1 MRKENVLMGS
11 GILRIQTFTSRQAY
25 PLGFVDVTVTGQN
38 FSKNFTTDA
47 SGAAP
52 DLVID
57 APDKSYS
64 LEENSTTRP
73 FALCSLQA
81 SKPGWLGLELKDIQI
96 FDGQTTLA
104 QLELLPGGSE
114 NAQQPDSPTA
124 PLFEGGGGSGPAPAA
139 ANCENCTD
147 PAILREVVI
156 PETITV
162 HLGRPAASARNVTVS
177 FRHYI
182 ANVASSEVYPT
193 WPEDALRANIHAQ
206 ISLALN
212 RIYTEWYR
220 SKGYDFDITNS
231 TSYDQYF
238 VYKRTI
244 FEVMERLTG
253 EIFNTYVKK
262 GNGAEPYYTEYCDG
276 KTVSCPGMKQ
286 WGTVTL
292 ANQGY
297 SPLQILRYYYGSDV
311 SIQRTSNIA
320 AVQQSYPGSSLRVGD
335 SGTNVSILQR
345 QLNRIAKDYP
355 SFGTL
360 AVDGVFGS
368 AMEQTVKR
376 FQRQFNLT
384 ADGVVGRATW
394 YKISYIYASVKKLAE
409 LTSEGETAAGVSGG
423 TFGGTTLRE
432 GSSGVP
438 VEQVQFW
445 LTVLAQFDTSIPPVT
460 VDGVFGPATTRSVK
474 AFQSAYNLV
483 SDGVVGRTTWNA
495 LYAAYQSIENDLND
509 NSYPG
514 TPLRL
519 GSEGLAVRQVQFWLR
534 VAADNYIAL
543 DGVTVDGV
551 FGRATRQAVLSFQ
564 DYFGLTAD
572 GVVGLSTW
580 NKLYTVYLAVANELL
595 SPNERPGDFPGTLR
609 EGSSGTAVRELQ
621 YYLYLLGTY
630 YSDLQAVSVDG
641 IFGRRTTAAVKDWQG
656 MNNLTQD
663 GVVGRATWN
672 SIWQQAQRL
681 RLPNPAQLLGRVKW
695 GGQTLALGSSGA
707 EVRYLR
713 RLLDIAAFWIPSVP
727 ENGMGDGYTLE
738 TEQSVQAFQRFA
750 ALPVTGRCDQ
760 ATWDALEHT
769 VSVLLNSER

>member
-1 MRKENVLMGS
+1 MSS
-11 GILRIQTFTSRQAY
+11 GILRVQSFTSRLAA

-38 FSKNFTTDA
+38 FSKSFTTDA
-47 SGAAP
+47 NGNAP
-52 DLVID
+52 DLSIE

-64 LEENSTTRP
+64 LDEQSTTRP

-81 SKPGWLGLELKDIQI
+81 SKPGWLGLELTDIQI

-104 QLELLPGGSE
+104 QLEMLPGSSE
-114 NAQQPDSPTA
+114 NALEPTA
-124 PLFEGGGGSGPAPAA
+124 PRSPLFEGSGGSGPAPDSSD
-139 ANCENCTD
+139 CVE
-147 PAILREVVI
+147 PAILRQVVI
-156 PETITV
+156 PENITV
-162 HLGRPAASARNVTVS
+162 HLGRPAASAQNVTVS

-253 EIFNTYVKK
+253 EIFNTWVQK
-262 GNGAEPYYTEYCDG
+262 GSGAEPYYTEYCDG

-297 SPLQILRYYYGSDV
+297 TPLQILRYYYGSDI
-311 SIQRTSNIA
+311 SIRRSSNIA

-345 QLNRIAKDYP
+345 QLNRITKDYP

-368 AMEQTVKR
+368 AMEQTVKN

-409 LTSEGETAAGVSGG
+409 LTSEGEVSDNTVTGG
-423 TFGGTTLRE
+423 SWGGTTLRE
-432 GSSGVP
+432 GSTGVP
-438 VEQVQFW
+438 VEQLQFW
-445 LTVLAQFDTSIPPVT
+445 LTVLAQFDSRISAPT
-460 VDGVFGPATTRSVK
+460 VDGVFGQATTQAVK
-474 AFQSAYNLV
+474 EFQSAYNLV
-483 SDGVVGRTTWNA
+483 SDGVVGQATWQA
-495 LYAAYQSIENDLND
+495 LYEAYQNIENDLND

-543 DGVTVDGV
+543 EGVTVDGS

-564 DYFGLTAD
+564 DYFGLSAD
-572 GVVGLSTW
+572 GVVGLQTW
-580 NKLYTVYLAVANELL
+580 NKLYTVYLAVANNLL

-609 EGSSGTAVRELQ
+609 EGSRGTGVRELQ

-630 YSDLQAVSVDG
+630 YSELEPVSVDG
-641 IFGRRTTAAVKDWQG
+641 IFGSRTTAAVQAWQR
-656 MNNLTQD
+656 MNGLTVD
-663 GVVGRATWN
+663 GVVGRTTWN
-672 SIWQQAQRL
+672 SIWQQANRL
-681 RLPNPAQLLGRVKW
+681 RVPNTAQF
-695 GGQTLALGSSGA
+695 LGSEAWPGEVLSLGSTGSA
-707 EVRYLR
+707 VRYLR
-713 RLLDIAAFWIPSVP
+713 RLLDIAAFWIPSIP
-727 ENGMGDGYTLE
+727 ENGSGEEYTTE
-738 TEQSVQAFQRFA
+738 TEESMRAFQQFA
-750 ALPVTGRCDQ
+750 ALPVTGTADK
-760 ATWDALEHT
+760 ASWDALEQT
-769 VSVLLNSER
+769 VSVLIREEG